1 MKNFLKELLI
11 IILTYYEPHTYEGY
25 VEAILLNIVNVNILI
40 NITNTTIKS
49 LRNGVNLSKVYIHN
63 NTILIFYQ
71 LNNKENTFV
80 LLNASNPV

>member
-63 NTILIFYQ
+63 NIILIFYQ

-80 LLNASNPV
+80 LLNTSNPV